1 MEINY
6 KYFSTF
12 YKVFII
18 ALTLSATT
26 FLNAQEPAT
35 QGKPNQLNRTLAG
48 GDQKLSEDSQ
58 VSDAAPYEPQDIV
71 DALAPNAVTLQDMEL
86 RAKHHPYMPGE
97 IVIAM
102 ELGTSKSNAAS
113 VLDQFNWQGLFAQQ
127 GVELSSVLMKAD
139 RGSFRSIALVL
150 LSLPEGIEVFTAMK
164 KLEGKSGVLWSS
176 PNFYFEGDP
185 REFSPNDPDYAAQ
198 YHHPLMKNDLA
209 WDITLGSP
217 SIVVGITDDGVEL
230 THSDLATNI
239 WVNTGEIPG
248 NGIDDDGNGYID
260 DVNGWD
266 FSSGNNNPN
275 PNLLSDTHGT
285 HVAGIT
291 AARTN
296 NSIGIAGVAGN
307 SAIMPLQFYAGGPWT
322 AAIINETFTY
332 AADNGAKIVN
342 TSYNIDGWVGDPVFT
357 AGLQYLYDAGVLH
370 LNSAGNNNQLNPP
383 RQAFQQTLLV
393 ASTDA
398 ADVRSSFSNYG
409 TGIDISAPGSSI
421 LSTVTG
427 NSYNF
432 LSGTSMATP
441 NAAGTAALIW
451 SANPS
456 WTRDQVAAQLL
467 ATADNID
474 AANPTLVG
482 LLGSGR
488 VNSYAALTTLLAAPQ
503 VKSTPGLPDE
513 GTIIFANHLTSFSVA
528 FDQVM
533 NPASVNNLANFELR
547 NAGPNEI
554 FGDGDD
560 LVHPLTTTTNYQ
572 IGSNQLIFQISDLPL
587 QCGLHRLKLVSG
599 GLENPFGTELD
610 GDGNGTGG
618 DDYVRNF
625 AVVDVLTYFD
635 GDGDGYGAGSPSTA
649 CPPPPG
655 YVLLDGDCD
664 DNDPLIYP
672 GATEVCD
679 GVDNNCDGIVDFPP
693 AANYVSSDVPV
704 AIPTSGT
711 PTVTSALTISGAT
724 GNIIDLN
731 VTDLNILH
739 TYVGDLKVTLTSP
752 GGTVLVL
759 FDRPGH
765 PVSTYGCSQNN
776 IFTTFDDEASLTA
789 VDFENTCNSSATTTP
804 PHTYTI
810 SGIYQPIDALSAL
823 NGTNPDGTWT
833 LTVSDFFDGDGGS
846 IEGWGLEIS
855 VPDVTNTYY
864 ADADG
869 DGYGDPNVSIE
880 LACTPDPLLGWV
892 LDNSDCDDT
901 NPDINPAATEVCDGM
916 DNNCDGIVDFP
927 SVDTYA
933 SSDVPVAIPT
943 SGTPTVTSTLTISGA
958 TGNIID
964 LNVKDLNILH
974 TWVGD
979 LKVTLTSPGGTVLVL
994 FDRPGYPATTF
1005 GCEQN
1010 NIFTTFDDEASL
1022 TAVDFENTCNS
1033 SPGTTPPYTYA
1044 ISGIYQPIDAL
1055 SALNGTSPD
1064 GTWTL
1069 TVSDF
1074 FDGDGGSIEGWGLEI
1089 ISVPGIIFVDA
1100 GATGLNNGSSWTDA
1114 FTDLQDALNST
1125 CPGITGIWVADG
1137 TYYPTSV
1144 TTDREATFQ
1153 LISGVA
1159 IYGGFNGTESML
1171 SERDWITNST
1181 ILSGDIDGDGTL
1193 TGNSYTVVTGSG
1205 TEATAVIDG
1214 FTITGGNSNGSGG
1227 DTSHFSGGGI
1237 YSSNGSPTVTN
1248 CTFTWNSVSS
1258 TGGAFFIENGNSI
1271 LRNNTFI
1278 SNHADFSGGAI
1289 RYEGGEHIAVNN
1301 LFAHNTTNLFGSV
1314 IGTATTDYTLINN
1327 TFVNNEASDIG
1338 TVVYNFSSNVD
1349 LVNNIFWGNTK
1360 GGETDVPDADLINDI
1375 GIVNRFEYSLLQAN
1389 SAYSGNAGN
1398 ITNVDPLFIDQPPV
1412 GIYTGGDLRLQ
1423 ACSPAI
1429 NAGSNAA
1436 VPAGIITDLD
1446 GTPRFYDNGTVDMGA
1461 YEYQGE
1467 KNVNPPP
1474 IAIISGIIDDF
1485 EAASLPNGTDP
1496 FGNGIGFITFGDF
1509 GAGTTVDIATTLVA
1523 DTDPLAMP
1531 GQSGDNYLLRFE
1543 ANVNDFGGLTHAFE
1557 NEDVNT
1563 WVTQD
1568 WSGNE
1573 GIAFWLYGQN
1583 TGNSL
1588 YFEIQDNR
1596 NPGSTIF
1603 DVELWTYA
1611 FTDDFSGW
1619 KLFVLSFDDFTRK
1632 EIGNGAPNDG
1642 FGRDEVHG
1650 WVFGALNTG
1659 GETVTYYLDNVMVY
1673 GDGGPFCPYTTINFS
1688 APAGMATYAW
1698 SLSVISGDASIG
1710 SWDNNIFTP
1719 ETDNEQDVQVVGV
1732 CGTVF
1737 TLTLTVT
1744 DAQGCTASAQNS
1756 FVVEESGLEWV
1767 NEPQDYSL
1775 DFNMDDLEAE
1785 VQNWLNSMEASS
1797 SCSTLN
1803 ASYFLPLLQVNSP
1816 GDIQENYISGRANF
1830 GPLEFNVTGDLEMA
1844 DPALACDPL
1853 LNDLTNKIA
1862 IIDRGICTFTSKVKN
1877 AQDAGA
1883 IAAIVINSNPEQGV
1897 ITMGGTDPSITIPS
1911 LFISYEDGLV
1921 LKTAM
1926 QQGLVNATLSHFI
1939 DLQPGDYPVL
1949 FRATT
1954 QCQLIEKTVT
1964 LHIEVTPVN
1973 LDLNGLVIG
1982 ENDSECFGATQN
1994 ITVQDVTV
2002 NAGGS
2007 LTLIAGNSI
2016 IITPGFIVAANA
2028 YFHAYISDEY
2038 CLLPA
2043 SLLALETEV
2052 ENNPALDFNEN
2063 LSDDLR
2069 IFPNP
2074 TTGGFTIEM
2083 GETFGSN
2090 KTSVS
2095 IYNLI
2100 GELILTNENVLN
2112 QAEFNLSGHPNGIY
2126 VVLIRNNEN
2135 TEIRKLIKQ

>member
-1 MEINY
+1 VHRY
-6 KYFSTF
+6 S
-12 YKVFII
+12 
-18 ALTLSATT
+18 
-26 FLNAQEPAT
+26 AT
-35 QGKPNQLNRTLAG
+35 QGKPGHASGTPAG
-48 GDQKLSEDSQ
+48 GNQKPSEDKQ

-71 DALAPNAVTLQDMEL
+71 DAFAPNAVTLQDMEL

-97 IVIAM
+97 IVVAM

-113 VLDQFNWQGLFAQQ
+113 VLDQFNWQELFSLQ
-127 GVELSSVLMKAD
+127 GVELSSVLMKAH

-150 LSLPEGIEVFTAMK
+150 LSLPEGIEVFEAMK
-164 KLEGKSGVLWSS
+164 KLEGKSGILWSS

-185 REFSPNDPDYAAQ
+185 REFIPNDPGYASQ
-198 YHHPLMKNDLA
+198 YHHTLMKNDLA

-217 SIVVGITDDGVEL
+217 SIIIAITDDGVEL
-230 THSDLATNI
+230 THSDLAPNI

-260 DVNGWD
+260 DVNGWN
-266 FSSGNNNPN
+266 FANGNNNPN
-275 PNLLSDTHGT
+275 PNQPSHNHGT
-285 HVAGIT
+285 HVAGIA

-296 NSIGIAGVAGN
+296 NAIGVAGV
-307 SAIMPLQFYAGGPWT
+307 SGHSTIMPLQFYDYLTWT
-322 AAIINETFTY
+322 AAMINETFTY
-332 AADNGAKIVN
+332 AADNGANIVT

-370 LNSAGNNNQLNPP
+370 FNSAGNNNQLNPP
-383 RQAFQQTLLV
+383 RQAFHQTLLV
-393 ASTDA
+393 ASTDD
-398 ADVRSSFSNYG
+398 ADVKSSFSNYG
-409 TGIDISAPGSSI
+409 TGVDISAPGSLI
-421 LSTVTG
+421 YSTVTG
-427 NSYNF
+427 NNYNY
-432 LSGTSMATP
+432 LSGTSMAAP
-441 NAAGTAALIW
+441 NAAGAAALIW

-474 AANPTLVG
+474 AANPTRIG

-488 VNSYAALTTLLAAPQ
+488 VNTYAALTTTLAPPQ
-503 VKSTPGLPDE
+503 VKSLVGLPAE
-513 GTIIFANHLTSFSVA
+513 GNASLTNDISTFSVA

-533 NPASVNNLANFELR
+533 NPATVNNLANFELR
-547 NAGPNEI
+547 WAGLNGI
-554 FGDGDD
+554 FGDADD
-560 LVHPLTTTTNYQ
+560 EVVALTTNQVYMVGTNQ
-572 IGSNQLIFQISDLPL
+572 MTFQISNLPL
-587 QCGLHRLKLVSG
+587 ACGNYRFSLISG
-599 GLENPFGTELD
+599 GLENPFGTDLD

-618 DDYVRNF
+618 DHYVRNF
-625 AVVDVLTYFD
+625 SVIDNYYYYD
-635 GDGDGYGAGSPSTA
+635 GDGDGYGAGAPSTV
-649 CPPPPG
+649 CPPPAG

-664 DNDPLIYP
+664 DNNPLVNP

-679 GVDNNCDGIVDFPP
+679 GVDNNCDGIIDFPP
-693 AANYVSSDVPV
+693 VV
-704 AIPTSGT
+704 
-711 PTVTSALTISGAT
+711 
-724 GNIIDLN
+724 
-731 VTDLNILH
+731 
-739 TYVGDLKVTLTSP
+739 
-752 GGTVLVL
+752 
-759 FDRPGH
+759 
-765 PVSTYGCSQNN
+765 
-776 IFTTFDDEASLTA
+776 
-789 VDFENTCNSSATTTP
+789 
-804 PHTYTI
+804 
-810 SGIYQPIDALSAL
+810 
-823 NGTNPDGTWT
+823 
-833 LTVSDFFDGDGGS
+833 
-846 IEGWGLEIS
+846 
-855 VPDVTNTYY
+855 
-864 ADADG
+864 
-869 DGYGDPNVSIE
+869 
-880 LACTPDPLLGWV
+880 
-892 LDNSDCDDT
+892 
-901 NPDINPAATEVCDGM
+901 
-916 DNNCDGIVDFP
+916 
-927 SVDTYA
+927 TYA
-933 SSDVPVAIPT
+933 SSDVPVAIPA
-943 SGTPTVTSTLTISGA
+943 SGTPTVTSSLTISGA

-1005 GCEQN
+1005 GCSQN
-1010 NIFTTFDDEASL
+1010 NIFTTFDDEAAL
-1022 TAVDFENTCNS
+1022 TADDFENTCNS
-1033 SPGTTPPYTYA
+1033 SNSAATYA

-1064 GTWTL
+1064 GTWIL

-1074 FDGDGGSIEGWGLEI
+1074 FGEDGGSIEGWGLEISVPTVTITYYADADGDGYGDPNVSIELGCTPDPLLGWVLDNTDCDDTNPDINPGAMEVCDGVDNNCDGIVDFPSVTYASSDVPVAISASGTPTVFSTITISGATGNIIDLNVKDLNILHTWVGDLKVTLTSPGGTVLVLFDRPGHPASTFGCSQNNILTTFDDEASLTAVDFENTCNSSATTTPPHTYAISGIYQPIDPLSALNGTSPNGTWILTVSDFFSGDGGSIEGWGLEI
-1089 ISVPGIIFVDA
+1089 ISVPGILFVDA

-1114 FTDLQDALNST
+1114 FTDLQDALSST
-1125 CPGITGIWVADG
+1125 CPGITEIWVAAG
-1137 TYYPTSV
+1137 TYYPTSG
-1144 TTDREATFQ
+1144 TDRN
-1153 LISGVA
+1153 ISFVMKNGVA
-1159 IYGGFNGTESML
+1159 IYGGFEGTEDPLTFDLAS
-1171 SERDWITNST
+1171 RDFVANET
-1181 ILSGDIDGDGTL
+1181 ILSGDIGTL
-1193 TGNSYTVVTGSG
+1193 GNNSDNSYTVVTGSG
-1205 TEATAVIDG
+1205 TDATAAIDG
-1214 FTITGGNSNGSGG
+1214 FTISGGNSNAVSSLP
-1227 DTSHFSGGGI
+1227 TSTGGGMF
-1237 YSSNGSPTVTN
+1237 SSNGSPTVTN
-1248 CTFTWNSVSS
+1248 CTFTWNSAIG

-1278 SNHADFSGGAI
+1278 SNHANFSGGAI
-1289 RYEGGEHIAVNN
+1289 RYEGGEHIAINN
-1301 LFAHNTTNLFGSV
+1301 LFAHNTTNLYGSV
-1314 IGTATTDYTLINN
+1314 IGTNTTDYTLINN
-1327 TFVNNEASDIG
+1327 TFVNNAASDIG
-1338 TVVYNFSSNVD
+1338 TVVYNFSSNVY

-1360 GGETDVPDADLINDI
+1360 GGETDEPDADLINDN

-1412 GIYTGGDLRLQ
+1412 GLYTGGNLRLQ

-1446 GTPRFYDNGTVDMGA
+1446 GNPRFYDNGTVDMGA

-1485 EAASLPNGTDP
+1485 EVANLPNGTDP
-1496 FGNGIGFITFGDF
+1496 FGNNIGFITFGDF
-1509 GAGTTVDIATTLVA
+1509 WAGTTVDITTILVA

-1557 NEDVNT
+1557 NENVDT

-1568 WSGNE
+1568 WSSNE

-1596 NPGSTIF
+1596 NPGSTVF
-1603 DVELWTYA
+1603 DVELWTYT
-1611 FTDDFSGW
+1611 FTDNFSGW
-1619 KLFVLSFDDFTRK
+1619 KLFALNFDDFTRK

-1642 FGRDEVHG
+1642 FGRNEVHG
-1650 WVFGALNTG
+1650 WVFGTLNTG
-1659 GETVTYYLDNVMVY
+1659 GATVTYYLDNVMVY

-1698 SLSVISGDASIG
+1698 SLSVISGSAAIG
-1710 SWDNNIFTP
+1710 SWNNFFTP
-1719 ETDNEQDVQVVGV
+1719 GPANEQDVQVVGV
-1732 CGTVF
+1732 CATVF
-1737 TLTLTVT
+1737 TLTLIVT
-1744 DAQGCTASAQNS
+1744 DAEGCSVSTQHSY
-1756 FVVEESGLEWV
+1756 VVEESAIEWA
-1767 NEPQDYSL
+1767 NEPQDYSVS
-1775 DFNMDDLEAE
+1775 FNVADLEAE

-1797 SCSTLN
+1797 SCFAVN
-1803 ASYFLPLLQVNSP
+1803 AGYYLQLLQVNSP
-1816 GDIQENYISGRANF
+1816 GDIQEYYISGRANF
-1830 GPLEFNVTGDLEMA
+1830 GPSEFNVTGDLEMA
-1844 DPALACDPL
+1844 DPALACAPL

-1862 IIDRGICTFTSKVKN
+1862 IIDRGICTFTSKIKN

-1883 IAAIVINSNPEQGV
+1883 IAAIVINSNPGQGV
-1897 ITMGGTDPSITIPS
+1897 LTMGGTDPSITIPS

-1921 LKTAM
+1921 LKDAM
-1926 QQGLVNATLSHFI
+1926 QQGLVNVTLSHFI

-1949 FRATT
+1949 FRAAT
-1954 QCQLIEKTVT
+1954 QCQVIEKTVT
-1964 LHIEVTPVN
+1964 LHIEETPVN

-1994 ITVQDVTV
+1994 ITVQDVSV
-2002 NAGGS
+2002 DAGGS

-2016 IITPGFIVAANA
+2016 IITPEFNVAANA

-2038 CLLPA
+2038 CTLPA

-2083 GETFGSN
+2083 GETFGLS

-2095 IYNLI
+2095 IYNMI

-2112 QAEFNLSGHPNGIY
+2112 QAEFNLAGFPNGIY